1 MVKRFVVVG
10 LGSFGSTVAKTLTDV
25 GHEVIAIDLDGDLVD
40 RIAPQVSKAVVG
52 DATDAETLQRLGVGS
67 ADAAVVSTGAD
78 ITACVL
84 SSLALNDL
92 NVRELFVKVV
102 SNDHARV
109 MHRIGVTETIF
120 PERDSAAALAKRMSG
135 NALLKYVALGAGF
148 SIQEMGVPDS
158 WNGKTI
164 RELALRQNYEVTIV
178 AVHDVLQDKIVA
190 TPDPDSALRDSDTL
204 LLAGT
209 DESLARVARVT

>member
-1 MVKRFVVVG
+1 MEKRFVVVG
-10 LGSFGSTVAKTLTDV
+10 RGSFGSTVASAFTDA

-40 RIAPQVSKAVVG
+40 RIAPQVAKAVVG

-67 ADAAVVSTGAD
+67 ADAAVISTGAD
-78 ITACVL
+78 ITASIL
-84 SSLALNDL
+84 SSLVLNDL

-158 WNGKTI
+158 WNGRTI
-164 RELALRQNYEVTIV
+164 RELALRQKHEVTIV
-178 AVHDVLQDKIVA
+178 AVHDVLQDKIIA
-190 TPDPDSALRDSDTL
+190 TPDPDAALRDSDTL
-204 LLAGT
+204 LLAGN
-209 DESLARVARVT
+209 DESLARVARIL